1 MKTLRFTL
9 LLAALLALAGTAT
22 TAHAEERVSLQGI
35 LIAASNEEGQTDR
48 RLAPFEGNLR
58 RVLRFRSYRYIGEGS
73 TTLGVPGEGA
83 LGLGRGHRLEISTDE
98 SRGNQVRV
106 NVQWREG
113 GSTVLNTGLSLAPGA
128 HTVLGGA
135 RGDNDEV
142 YAVILIRR

>member
-1 MKTLRFTL
+1 MKTLRFAL
-9 LLAALLALAGTAT
+9 LLSTLLALTGSFTA
-22 TAHAEERVSLQGI
+22 ARAEERVSLQGI

-73 TTLGVPGEGA
+73 ATLGVPGEGS
-83 LGLGRGHRLEISTDE
+83 LSLGRGHRLELSADG
-98 SRGNQVRV
+98 SRGDQVRV
-106 NVQWREG
+106 GVQWRDG

>member
-9 LLAALLALAGTAT
+9 LLSALLALAGAFTA
-22 TAHAEERVSLQGI
+22 ARAEERVSLQGI
-35 LIAASNEEGQTDR
+35 LIAASNQEGQTDR

-73 TTLGVPGEGA
+73 ASLGVPGEGS
-83 LGLGRGHRLEISTDE
+83 LSLGRGHRLELSTDG
-98 SRGNQVRV
+98 SRGDQVRV
-106 NVQWREG
+106 SVQWRDG

-135 RGDNDEV
+135 RGENDEV